1 MIGTIV
7 NTACIIAGSLLGAT
21 LKRGIKPQYQTV
33 LYNAMGLC
41 AFVLGVN
48 ACVQNLPKSDY
59 PVLFVVS
66 LAVGSL
72 VGYMLRLS
80 ERFSFLVEK
89 LGKKSGN
96 IKEKSSLA
104 EGLSTGILLYC
115 VGTLSM
121 LGPVMS
127 ALNGDNTYL
136 FTNATLDFVTSA
148 VLASTYGFGMI
159 WAAPVLFLW
168 QGMFYLIAIFS
179 SDFISQSLMAELSIV
194 GGVLIAASGMSILG
208 IKDCKAVN
216 MMPSL
221 LIPVFFFI
229 IRFFL

>member
-7 NTACIIAGSLLGAT
+7 NTACIIAGSILGAT
-21 LKRGIKPQYQTV
+21 LKRGIKPQYQTA

-127 ALNGDNTYL
+127 ALNDDNTYL

-179 SDFISQSLMAELSIV
+179 SDFIGQSLMTELSIV

>member
-21 LKRGIKPQYQTV
+21 LKRGIKPQYQTA

-72 VGYMLRLS
+72 VGYVFRLS

-148 VLASTYGFGMI
+148 VLASTYGFSMI

-179 SDFISQSLMAELSIV
+179 SDFISQSLMTELSIV

-221 LIPVFFFI
+221 LIPVIYFI
-229 IRFFL
+229 IIALW

>member
-21 LKRGIKPQYQTV
+21 LKRGIKPQYQTA

-48 ACVQNLPKSDY
+48 ACVHNMPKSDY
-59 PVLFVVS
+59 PILFVVS

-72 VGYMLRLS
+72 VGYVLRLS

-127 ALNGDNTYL
+127 ALNDDNTYL

-179 SDFISQSLMAELSIV
+179 SDLISQSLMTELSIV

>member
-7 NTACIIAGSLLGAT
+7 NTACIIAGSLLGTT
-21 LKRGIKPQYQTV
+21 LKRGIKPQYQTA

-72 VGYMLRLS
+72 VGYVFRLS
-80 ERFSFLVEK
+80 GRFSFLVEK

-127 ALNGDNTYL
+127 ALNDDNTYL

>member
-21 LKRGIKPQYQTV
+21 LKRGIKPQYQTA

-89 LGKKSGN
+89 LGKKSGD

-168 QGMFYLIAIFS
+168 QGIFYLIAIFS
-179 SDFISQSLMAELSIV
+179 SDFISQSLMTELSIV

>member
-21 LKRGIKPQYQTV
+21 LKRGIKPQYQTA

-127 ALNGDNTYL
+127 ALNDDNTYL

-168 QGMFYLIAIFS
+168 QGIFYLIAIFS
-179 SDFISQSLMAELSIV
+179 SDFIGQSLMTELSIV

>member
-21 LKRGIKPQYQTV
+21 LKRGIKPQYQTA

-80 ERFSFLVEK
+80 EKFSFNPDYISRSI
-89 LGKKSGN
+89 KKYT
-96 IKEKSSLA
+96 
-104 EGLSTGILLYC
+104 GLSFKQLTMYYR
-115 VGTLSM
+115 
-121 LGPVMS
+121 
-127 ALNGDNTYL
+127 LNKVANDLIHTEEPII
-136 FTNATLDFVTSA
+136 TIAQRH
-148 VLASTYGFGMI
+148 GFSNMN
-159 WAAPVLFLW
+159 F
-168 QGMFYLIAIFS
+168 FYDKF
-179 SDFISQSLMAELSIV
+179 
-194 GGVLIAASGMSILG
+194 
-208 IKDCKAVN
+208 KDQYQCPPTEFREKN
-216 MMPSL
+216 K
-221 LIPVFFFI
+221 
-229 IRFFL
+229 

>member
-7 NTACIIAGSLLGAT
+7 NIVCIIAGSLLGAT
-21 LKRGIKPQYQTV
+21 LKRGIKPQYQTA

-72 VGYMLRLS
+72 VGYVLRLS

-121 LGPVMS
+121 LGPVMC
-127 ALNGDNTYL
+127 ALNDDNTYL
-136 FTNATLDFVTSA
+136 F
-148 VLASTYGFGMI
+148 
-159 WAAPVLFLW
+159 
-168 QGMFYLIAIFS
+168 
-179 SDFISQSLMAELSIV
+179 
-194 GGVLIAASGMSILG
+194 
-208 IKDCKAVN
+208 
-216 MMPSL
+216 
-221 LIPVFFFI
+221 
-229 IRFFL
+229 

>member
-21 LKRGIKPQYQTV
+21 LKRGIKPQYQTA

-41 AFVLGVN
+41 AFLLGVN

-59 PVLFVVS
+59 PVLFVIS

-72 VGYMLRLS
+72 VGYVFRLS

-168 QGMFYLIAIFS
+168 QGIFFLIAIFS
-179 SDFISQSLMAELSIV
+179 SDFISQSLMTELSIV

-221 LIPVFFFI
+221 LIPVIYFI
-229 IRFFL
+229 IIALW

>member
-21 LKRGIKPQYQTV
+21 LKRGIKPQYQTA

-179 SDFISQSLMAELSIV
+179 SDFISQSLMTELSIV

>member
-21 LKRGIKPQYQTV
+21 LKRGIKPQYQTA

-179 SDFISQSLMAELSIV
+179 SDFIGQSLMTELSIV

-221 LIPVFFFI
+221 LIPVIYFI
-229 IRFFL
+229 IIALW

>member
-21 LKRGIKPQYQTV
+21 LKRGIKPQCQTA

-66 LAVGSL
+66 LAIGSL
-72 VGYMLRLS
+72 VGYVFRLS

-127 ALNGDNTYL
+127 ALNDDNTYL

>member
-21 LKRGIKPQYQTV
+21 LKRGIKPQYQTA

-127 ALNGDNTYL
+127 ALNDDNTYL

-168 QGMFYLIAIFS
+168 QGIFYLIAIFS
-179 SDFISQSLMAELSIV
+179 SDFISQSLMTELSIV